1 MAFEDEDHWPA
12 NPWQAQAEAHLL
24 QLCASETFFAP
35 CGLVQRLHDLE
46 GQLAAAEA
54 AAASQSCELQ
64 EARGELEVLRHR
76 RTPAA
81 GGEELVDL
89 REKNDFLQ
97 VLMSRFER
105 KVMVLEEENAKLT
118 LQVRRRAPECDAS
131 TQAEDLWVHE
141 LEGQL
146 ALVEGLLRSKEHE
159 LEEVKEKLKQEQQS
173 RSKFLSA
180 AKGRSPQ
187 ELMAEVEALESRNS
201 FLSDLVGR
209 FEDKTMMMEKQAKTL
224 GASEEEL
231 PEKLAK
237 CKKEQEEA
245 KVRAQ
250 EELRASL
257 AKQQQLKEEAKGMA
271 LTLRDLKREHNK
283 RVQELLRQRAEA
295 KTRMAK
301 EACGQERKDL
311 AEVKELK
318 ELNAQLVER
327 LSRERSEHAETK
339 NRLDM
344 SIKETETLKLRTAS
358 LREQLIQLAELN
370 DDLEERMASG

>member
-1 MAFEDEDHWPA
+1 MGLKLKKGRA
-12 NPWQAQAEAHLL
+12 NL
-24 QLCASETFFAP
+24 
-35 CGLVQRLHDLE
+35 R
-46 GQLAAAEA
+46 A
-54 AAASQSCELQ
+54 AAA
-64 EARGELEVLRHR
+64 
-76 RTPAA
+76 
-81 GGEELVDL
+81 
-89 REKNDFLQ
+89 
-97 VLMSRFER
+97 
-105 KVMVLEEENAKLT
+105 
-118 LQVRRRAPECDAS
+118 DA
-131 TQAEDLWVHE
+131 TFYTRL
-141 LEGQL
+141 
-146 ALVEGLLRSKEHE
+146 
-159 LEEVKEKLKQEQQS
+159 
-173 RSKFLSA
+173 
-180 AKGRSPQ
+180 
-187 ELMAEVEALESRNS
+187 
-201 FLSDLVGR
+201 
-209 FEDKTMMMEKQAKTL
+209 
-224 GASEEEL
+224 EL

-283 RVQELLRQRAEA
+283 RELLRQRAEA

-311 AEVKELK
+311 AEQRWQ